1 MPALQLAGLNLTLV
15 LREDARTGT
24 AGRGARRTRRALV
37 VAQVAL
43 AFVLLVGAGLLLA
56 SFRQLLGVNPGF
68 TSEHVLTGRMSL
80 PAARYP
86 DDDALRAFATR
97 ALPAIRALPG
107 VEAAGVTN
115 NLPLSGEGNS
125 SVILAED
132 HVMSPG
138 ESVLSPNQLRASP
151 GFLRSDARAARRG
164 RFFTDSDTTAA
175 PRVVIVDE
183 VLARKFWPD
192 RDPIGRRMYLPQSPQ
207 DVVQARQGRDLAPG
221 GRRRRRRQVER
232 AGRAC
237 ERSGGRLLLPRT
249 RRIPPRG
256 IGLAVRT
263 TGDPAALIATLRRS
277 LASVDP
283 ELALFDVA
291 AMPQRVE
298 RSLERRRTPM
308 LLATVFAVVALLL
321 ASVGIYGVLAYQV
334 SQRTREIGIRMA
346 LGSDAT
352 SVVRLVLRE
361 GIGLVTAGLLIG
373 LAGAVALKQ
382 AIASELYGV
391 AALDPIVIVSVVG
404 LLALASLTACLGPA
418 RRAAKVNPVVA
429 LSQQ

>member
-1 MPALQLAGLNLTLV
+1 M
-15 LREDARTGT
+15 
-24 AGRGARRTRRALV
+24 
-37 VAQVAL
+37 
-43 AFVLLVGAGLLLA
+43 
-56 SFRQLLGVNPGF
+56 
-68 TSEHVLTGRMSL
+68 
-80 PAARYP
+80 
-86 DDDALRAFATR
+86 
-97 ALPAIRALPG
+97 
-107 VEAAGVTN
+107 TN

-151 GFLRSDARAARRG
+151 GFLEAMRVPLRRG
-164 RFFTDSDTTAA
+164 RFFTDSDTTAT

-207 DVVQARQGRDLAPG
+207 DVVKPGKDVIWLQVVGVVGAVKLSGLA
-221 GRRRRRRQVER
+221 
-232 AGRAC
+232 
-237 ERSGGRLLLPRT
+237 ERSSDQVGAYYFPYAQD
-249 RRIPPRG
+249 PPRG

-263 TGDPAALIATLRRS
+263 TGDPAALIATVRRS

-308 LLATVFAVVALLL
+308 LLAAVFAVVALLL

-352 SVVRLVLRE
+352 SVVRLVLGE

-404 LLALASLTACLGPA
+404 LLALASLMACLGPA

>member
-1 MPALQLAGLNLTLV
+1 
-15 LREDARTGT
+15 
-24 AGRGARRTRRALV
+24 
-37 VAQVAL
+37 
-43 AFVLLVGAGLLLA
+43 
-56 SFRQLLGVNPGF
+56 
-68 TSEHVLTGRMSL
+68 
-80 PAARYP
+80 
-86 DDDALRAFATR
+86 
-97 ALPAIRALPG
+97 
-107 VEAAGVTN
+107 VTN

-151 GFLRSDARAARRG
+151 GFFEAMRVPLRRG

-192 RDPIGRRMYLPQSPQ
+192 RDPVGRRMYLPQSPQ
-207 DVVQARQGRDLAPG
+207 DVVKPGKDVTWLQVVGVVGAVKLSGLAE
-221 GRRRRRRQVER
+221 RVSDQVG
-232 AGRAC
+232 AYYFPYAQD
-237 ERSGGRLLLPRT
+237 
-249 RRIPPRG
+249 PPRG

-263 TGDPAALIATLRRS
+263 TGDPAALIATVRRS

-373 LAGAVALKQ
+373 LVGAVALKQ

-404 LLALASLTACLGPA
+404 LLAIASLMACLGPA